1 MTYDYNT
8 MQIYV
13 SELMRNRETAEV
25 EFKSAKGGFPKSFW
39 ETYSAF
45 ANTHGGT
52 IVLGIKEK
60 DGVFSL
66 THMLQHLC
74 KEGFLTS
81 SGHGRGTVYMLKVA
95 TSNEKVATSEEKVA
109 TPEGTWVATSTEPWI
124 ATSTESKVATYEE
137 EKVATY
143 EGMVATSIPKRMR
156 KEDMRKMIIDYC
168 SEWRTVSEIADYL
181 HRDKQYIRNKV
192 LPVMHDV
199 LQMMFPK
206 ENHPGQKYKVRD

>member
-66 THMLQHLC
+66 NDLSKTDVE
-74 KEGFLTS
+74 K
-81 SGHGRGTVYMLKVA
+81 MLKDFWSGVHNKNTINACLIKNDDVEVA
-95 TSNEKVATSEEKVA
+95 EIDGKTVVLFH
-109 TPEGTWVATSTEPWI
+109 
-124 ATSTESKVATYEE
+124 
-137 EKVATY
+137 
-143 EGMVATSIPKRMR
+143 IPQKDLLH
-156 KEDMRKMIIDYC
+156 KGYC
-168 SEWRTVSEIADYL
+168 ELLLFWKNSSLFPDRQA
-181 HRDKQYIRNKV
+181 
-192 LPVMHDV
+192 LP
-199 LQMMFPK
+199 
-206 ENHPGQKYKVRD
+206 